1 MRRRKRVQ
9 LCMMYHDYVRLTIIF
24 TRREWPLVKG
34 APLLWLM
41 PAGSCYQCQ
50 RQSSTELRPGLT
62 VCCCWHC
69 LAFLPPS
76 DMTYSAWPRPG
87 ETYCQRETTGRHV
100 RIIVTRLQII
110 KARLGSCLGQS
121 HQVTLI
127 SFMNNRTAEESDRN

>member
-76 DMTYSAWPRPG
+76 DMTYSA
-87 ETYCQRETTGRHV
+87 
-100 RIIVTRLQII
+100 
-110 KARLGSCLGQS
+110 
-121 HQVTLI
+121 
-127 SFMNNRTAEESDRN
+127 